1 MIMTTTMVMMIFHF
15 ISFHFIYCYY
25 KNKFLYKSPHEGVL
39 TSYVIYLPT
48 YLRFEIYYR
57 MRNIFV
63 YIHIPPRICVDI
75 KKEMISL
82 YLSLSQSDIHTM

>member
-1 MIMTTTMVMMIFHF
+1 MIF

-48 YLRFEIYYR
+48 YLRYEFFIIERGTPHVHTYNS
-57 MRNIFV
+57 RNMYGHLKKLVPPLFPT
-63 YIHIPPRICVDI
+63 IPI
-75 KKEMISL
+75 
-82 YLSLSQSDIHTM
+82 